1 MLGPIEQL
9 CTTTTK
15 LPRFHCNLKSL
26 LGEGA
31 QTSRI
36 NPPTMRGIRM
46 VSVICQCRNSWMHE
60 VSRRFTLPGF
70 NPSRGPMPQ
79 LQARGFHFDFPSILH
94 EGKKEGIF
102 LYKSRKDLYRKDSFP
117 DFFFRRYRS
126 NVIDTPLT
134 LYLVPI
140 FYRSVWERN
149 LPFCFLYKFSNTLF
163 RSSFLDLCR
172 EFRHRPIRFL
182 LASIPEGDRLDDLPS
197 MWKQK
202 KVYIDSFEK
211 TCPNVLLLAWKKT

>member
-1 MLGPIEQL
+1 MYSWAQRSLTETLLNVMLGPIEQL

-79 LQARGFHFDFPSILH
+79 LQARGFHFDFPSILLYTK
-94 EGKKEGIF
+94 GKKKESFYINRARIPF
-102 LYKSRKDLYRKDSFP
+102 LSRFLLSPLSLERDRYTFNPLPCTNLLSIRLRK
-117 DFFFRRYRS
+117 
-126 NVIDTPLT
+126 
-134 LYLVPI
+134 
-140 FYRSVWERN
+140 E
-149 LPFCFLYKFSNTLF
+149 
-163 RSSFLDLCR
+163 SSFL
-172 EFRHRPIRFL
+172 L
-182 LASIPEGDRLDDLPS
+182 L
-197 MWKQK
+197 
-202 KVYIDSFEK
+202 V
-211 TCPNVLLLAWKKT
+211 

>member
-70 NPSRGPMPQ
+70 NPSQGPMPQ
-79 LQARGFHFDFPSILH
+79 LQARGSHFDFPSILLYTK
-94 EGKKEGIF
+94 GKKKESFYINRARIPF
-102 LYKSRKDLYRKDSFP
+102 LSRFLLSPLSLERDRYTFNPLPCTNLLSIRLRK
-117 DFFFRRYRS
+117 
-126 NVIDTPLT
+126 
-134 LYLVPI
+134 
-140 FYRSVWERN
+140 E
-149 LPFCFLYKFSNTLF
+149 
-163 RSSFLDLCR
+163 SSFL
-172 EFRHRPIRFL
+172 L
-182 LASIPEGDRLDDLPS
+182 L
-197 MWKQK
+197 
-202 KVYIDSFEK
+202 V
-211 TCPNVLLLAWKKT
+211 